1 MSRIYTPGPEADAIV
16 EQQLAKGHC
25 LSADEV
31 VRAGLQ
37 LLQASEVEESGAEL
51 EEVRRLIAEA
61 DADIAAG
68 RVYRYASAEEFMADI
83 IAEGE
88 RLIAEGEKVVSGE
101 DADHLAS
108 SER

>member
-1 MSRIYTPGPEADAIV
+1 MSRAYTPGPEADTIV
-16 EQQLAKGHC
+16 ERQLATGNYG
-25 LSADEV
+25 SADEV

-37 LLQASEVEESGAEL
+37 LLAASEVNDTEL
-51 EEVRRLIAEA
+51 EELRRLIAEG

-68 RVYRYASAEEFMADI
+68 RVQSYASAEEFMADI

-88 RLIAEGEKVVSGE
+88 KLDSGE
-101 DADHLAS
+101 DADPLAL

>member
-1 MSRIYTPGPEADAIV
+1 MSRSYTPGPEADAIV
-16 EQQLAKGHC
+16 DQQLASGNFR
-25 LSADEV
+25 SADEV

-37 LLQASEVEESGAEL
+37 LLQESEGDLEDIEEL
-51 EEVRRLIAEA
+51 RRLIAEG

-68 RVYRYASAEEFMADI
+68 RVHRYASAEEFLADI

-88 RLIAEGEKVVSGE
+88 KLHSGE
-101 DADHLAS
+101 EADHLAS

>member
-1 MSRIYTPGPEADAIV
+1 MSSSERH
-16 EQQLAKGHC
+16 LAKGNYG
-25 LSADEV
+25 SADEV

-37 LLQASEVEESGAEL
+37 LLDESEENGAEL
-51 EEVRRLIAEA
+51 EELRRLIAEG

-68 RVYRYASAEEFMADI
+68 RVYRYASAEELMADI

-88 RLIAEGEKVVSGE
+88 KLDSSK
-101 DADHLAS
+101 DADPLAS